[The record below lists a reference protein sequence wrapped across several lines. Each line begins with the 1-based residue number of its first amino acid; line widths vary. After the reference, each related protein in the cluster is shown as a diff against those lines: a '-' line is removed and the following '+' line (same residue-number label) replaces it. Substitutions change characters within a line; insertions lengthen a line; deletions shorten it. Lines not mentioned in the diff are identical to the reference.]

1 MTSDRLHLRSLSI
14 RGFLGIK
21 ELCIRRLGRVTLLAG
36 RNGIGKTTVLDA
48 VRVYAARGA
57 FPALYQLLRRRE
69 EVSTL
74 TDREGALIPDVSALF
89 HGRDIGTTRI
99 SIGSSDLDSVQIEK
113 TDSSDPQAAKLVKD
127 LADFLPHGPGPL
139 FRISFRGRESVGAW
153 HVPLMNRY
161 GGGRFQARG
170 AIPDL
175 PLLGDDVQDPFL
187 EVACVPLGPGLLTN
201 SEIAQA
207 WDRVA
212 LTSDEELAVQSLKLV
227 FGDAVE
233 RAAMIG
239 AETHAKRHAGRR
251 PVVKLRHHPRPVPLR
266 SLGDG
271 AVRLFGVAMA
281 LACSGGGLLVIDEAE
296 NGIHYT
302 VHSDFWRM
310 VLLTARKQNVQVLA
324 TTHSWDCVRGFAQ
337 AAADGSESDCALVRL
352 DRNGE
357 EIRAVEYSC
366 EDLATAAEQGIEV
379 R

>member
-1 MTSDRLHLRSLSI
+1 MTNDRLHLRSLSI

-21 ELCIRRLGRVTLLAG
+21 KLCIRRLGQVTLLAG

-48 VRVYAARGA
+48 VRVYAARAA
-57 FPALYQLLRRRE
+57 FPALHQLLRRRE
-69 EVSTL
+69 EVSTVA
-74 TDREGALIPDVSALF
+74 DSEGAFIPDVSALF
-89 HGRDIGTTRI
+89 HGRDMGTTRI
-99 SIGSSDLDSVQIEK
+99 SIGSSDLDSVQIER
-113 TDSSDPQAAKLVKD
+113 TDSSDPRAAKLVKD
-127 LADFLPHGPGPL
+127 HADLLPHGPGPL
-139 FRISFRGRESVGAW
+139 FKIRFRGRESVGAW

-161 GGGRFQARG
+161 GGGRFLAAG

-175 PLLGDDVQDPFL
+175 PLLGDDVQDSFL
-187 EVACVPLGPGLLTN
+187 EVACVSLGPGLLTN
-201 SEIAQA
+201 SEIARA

-233 RAAMIG
+233 RVAMIG

-251 PVVKLRHHPRPVPLR
+251 PVVKLRHHPRPVSLR

-281 LACSGGGLLVIDEAE
+281 LACSGGGFLVIDEAE

-310 VLLTARKQNVQVLA
+310 VLLTAREQKVQVLA

-357 EIRAVEYSC
+357 EIRAVEYSR